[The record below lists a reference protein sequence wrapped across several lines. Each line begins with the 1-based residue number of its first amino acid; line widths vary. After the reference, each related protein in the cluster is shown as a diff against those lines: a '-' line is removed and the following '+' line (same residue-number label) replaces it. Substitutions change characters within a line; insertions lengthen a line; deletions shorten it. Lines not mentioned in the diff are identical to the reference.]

1 MPLLLSSLF
10 INVTVA
16 ASPDTEDTIVCCTV
30 GRRRLQQQFG
40 AAVVL
45 FAVVVGDPVAMVE
58 GSVIG
63 RLAVA
68 GCSHFLVPNIL

>member
-16 ASPDTEDTIVCCTV
+16 ASPDTEETIVCCAV
-30 GRRRLQQQFG
+30 GRRRLQRFG

-58 GSVIG
+58 GSVVG

-68 GCSHFLVPNIL
+68 LSCWGFQT